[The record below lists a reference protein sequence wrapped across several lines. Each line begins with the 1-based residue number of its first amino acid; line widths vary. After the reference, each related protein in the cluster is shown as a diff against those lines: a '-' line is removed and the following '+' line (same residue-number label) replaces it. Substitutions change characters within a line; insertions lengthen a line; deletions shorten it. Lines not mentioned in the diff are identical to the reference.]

1 MDSVL
6 NISEIDYANGDISWY
21 GDNITGYTSSKFKE
35 NNSTALTMAY
45 EAVQNL
51 PPTVGQRNGKF
62 EKELIKRVATEY
74 MESRNQVNA
83 SEKDLPASTSSG
95 SFKNNSDPN
104 ISSHLIHPPQDN
116 RSAAEKWEIELQRMK
131 LASAEQEK
139 KLNESKAILNE
150 NLARLQ
156 LEEEKAAEIEAK
168 RLEELRLEELREKQ
182 LAKELAEEEQELRE
196 KKLKKKYKKQCAI
209 S

>member
-1 MDSVL
+1 MQHRDGSP
-6 NISEIDYANGDISWY
+6 GRR
-21 GDNITGYTSSKFKE
+21 TH
-35 NNSTALTMAY
+35 
-45 EAVQNL
+45 
-51 PPTVGQRNGKF
+51 
-62 EKELIKRVATEY
+62 ELQCFLRWFIVEEY

-83 SEKDLPASTSSG
+83 SEKGLPASTSSG

>member
-21 GDNITGYTSSKFKE
+21 GDHITGYSSGKLKE
-35 NNSTALTMAY
+35 TNTTALTMSY

-51 PPTVGQRNGKF
+51 PPTIGQKSGKF
-62 EKELIKRVATEY
+62 EKELIKRVAMEY
-74 MESRNQVNA
+74 MESRNQSGNGDKLQVPISESLKNA
-83 SEKDLPASTSSG
+83 VKSNQSSESAL
-95 SFKNNSDPN
+95 
-104 ISSHLIHPPQDN
+104 PPQDN
-116 RSAAEKWEIELQRMK
+116 MSASEKWEIELRRIK
-131 LASAEQEK
+131 LASAEHEK

-150 NLARLQ
+150 NLTKLQQEEAR
-156 LEEEKAAEIEAK
+156 AAE
-168 RLEELRLEELREKQ
+168 LEKLRLEELRMQELRERQ

-196 KKLKKKYKKQCAI
+196 KQLKKLKNKKRCLI